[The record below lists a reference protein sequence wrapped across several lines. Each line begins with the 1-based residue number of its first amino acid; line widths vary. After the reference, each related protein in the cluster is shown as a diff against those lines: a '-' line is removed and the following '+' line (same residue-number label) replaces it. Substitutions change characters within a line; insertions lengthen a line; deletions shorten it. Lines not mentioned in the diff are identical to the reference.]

1 MVEGRRKGKI
11 CGDDPV
17 KIQKCEIVYTVYERG
32 PWKWYPE
39 RRNVGEL
46 HPHPPAPPGR
56 GGGGFPVAVSVE
68 QGRESM
74 TDERSLSD
82 VQPCLRYQRLTLRA
96 YTLTQKRRVWQSS
109 KTIEKVTDKMFN
121 AQSLIRDGSSLLSCS
136 TSIRRRHVEIMSE
149 QTSTHQRLLAWAPPV
164 WRLRALSSWRSR

>member
-32 PWKWYPE
+32 PWNDTLNGGTWENFTPT
-39 RRNVGEL
+39 
-46 HPHPPAPPGR
+46 PQHPPG